1 MLQGLDTVTCGANS
15 YCELPVRAFSH
26 VKTSRYN
33 MCTVRE
39 TFIEAQ
45 FAFRRSRQC
54 DSEQRDSELDCEI
67 ELEGKELNNE
77 LGILLS

>member
-1 MLQGLDTVTCGANS
+1 
-15 YCELPVRAFSH
+15 
-26 VKTSRYN
+26 